1 MNADAQTTAT
11 CGECRYVPMGNAE
24 RGEAFIRLCSRHAHV
39 DALAAQNG
47 ELVQALRAEHDA
59 HIDIRYDG
67 HFLSRWVKGPMD
79 RHRQNNPNC
88 AICALPA
95 GQPVDTEAERLRGFL
110 RHTSIHYH
118 TTNLYG
124 LQIPDLTATAG
135 EAGDTE
141 AELVRGRAR
150 ERRG

>member
-39 DALAAQNG
+39 DALADRNG
-47 ELVQALRAEHDA
+47 ALAEVLQKLSDAAESHVALQDKATDPRIGITQPITVAEGEALNDALDEARAA
-59 HIDIRYDG
+59 
-67 HFLSRWVKGPMD
+67 LS
-79 RHRQNNPNC
+79 
-88 AICALPA
+88 
-95 GQPVDTEAERLRGFL
+95 GQPVDTEFELRVALHRDDAPAFDRAAL
-110 RHTSIHYH
+110 S
-118 TTNLYG
+118 
-124 LQIPDLTATAG
+124 G

-141 AELVRGRAR
+141 AERVRERAR